1 MAAERQDVM
10 TSPATD
16 EHPPRWAE
24 RLLLIVLPRR
34 DRETIPG
41 DLLEEFREVVLPSR
55 GRAGARIWYVRQVL
69 SLVPGVMLGVA
80 VGVVFTAINLVV
92 SVIAPLLDD
101 SPMTLLGFYGP
112 MFLIW
117 GVAGYLAYR
126 RTGRL
131 VQALTVGATVAFA
144 TFAIFTLGVILRF
157 NLLLDTVS
165 QRDDWRNLLLRYQ
178 ASGFDSLRTYANYEY
193 FTGAPLKILTAST
206 IGAVMGL
213 MGGLVGRFSRAA
225 SRPFPMQ

>member
-10 TSPATD
+10 TSSPTD

-55 GRAGARIWYVRQVL
+55 GRIGARVWYVRQVL
-69 SLVPGVMLGVA
+69 SLVPGVMLGAA
-80 VGVVFTAINLVV
+80 VGLVFSAINLIVT
-92 SVIAPLLDD
+92 VIDPLLDD
-101 SPMTLLGFYGP
+101 SPMALLGFYGP

-117 GVAGYLAYR
+117 AVAGYLAYR
-126 RTGRL
+126 RSGLLRA
-131 VQALTVGATVAFA
+131 VTVGATVAFA
-144 TFAIFTLGVILRF
+144 TFVIFTLGVILRF
-157 NLLLDTVS
+157 NMLLDVIS

-178 ASGFDSLRTYANYEY
+178 ASGFESLRMYANYEY
-193 FTGAPLKILTAST
+193 FTGAPFKMLTAST

-213 MGGLVGRFSRAA
+213 MGGLVGRVSRGA
-225 SRPFPMQ
+225 SRPLRMR